1 MANPSLHGIVPALVT
16 PFRADERIDYDAWQ
30 TIVDAMIAAGVDG
43 LLAEGSQGEFFALDR
58 EERRVALR
66 FCAQAIAGR
75 VTLYG
80 NVGCVTTRDS
90 VDLARLA
97 ESVGVDVVVVV
108 TPYYIRPSP
117 EELAEHYIDV
127 CHAVHLPVLGYN
139 FPLHGGVELTPEVVA
154 RIAATCENFAGLKDS
169 SGRLDRALAFAHAV
183 PDRPFAVFVGFDN
196 LILPALEQGCAG
208 AISASANVAP
218 RLFVDL
224 YRAFREGRRDDAAR
238 LQALAA
244 ELGGAVMLHT
254 FPSVVKE
261 AMQLA
266 GLPAGP
272 CRKPVGPV
280 PAAVREKLAHVLAK
294 LETENYL
301 PHAPKTTAA

>member
-1 MANPSLHGIVPALVT
+1 MASRSLQGIVPALVT
-16 PFRADERIDYDAWQ
+16 PFRADERIDYGAWQ
-30 TIVDAMIAAGVDG
+30 AIVDAMIAAGVDG
-43 LLAEGSQGEFFALDR
+43 LLAEGSQGEFFALDM
-58 EERRVALR
+58 EERQVALR

-90 VDLARLA
+90 VALARAA
-97 ESVGVDVVVVV
+97 ESMGVDVAVVV

-117 EELAEHYIDV
+117 DELAEHYIEV
-127 CHAVHLPVLGYN
+127 CRAVHLPVLGYN

-154 RIAATCENFAGLKDS
+154 RIATKCENFAGLKDS
-169 SGRLDRALAFAHAV
+169 SGALDRALAFVRAV
-183 PDRPFAVFVGFDN
+183 PERPFAVFVGFDN

-208 AISASANVAP
+208 SISASANVAP

-224 YRAFREGRRDDAAR
+224 YRAFREGRRNDAAR
-238 LQALAA
+238 LQTLAS

-261 AMQLA
+261 AMHLA

-280 PAAVREKLAHVLAK
+280 PPEAREQLARVVAKLAQ
-294 LETENYL
+294 ENYL
-301 PHAPKTTAA
+301 PNAPKTTAA